1 MHVDSLVRP
10 LEVVSAADEALDMS
24 RAEREEYARTRDPAK
39 IRELPGK
46 TAVRFVCLPLSV
58 QVSAILD
65 ARPSMSDRVVWAF
78 ALGVSEMRH
87 ADASGPAPER
97 RMVPSQK
104 LDIGGVKRAMWG
116 DDELQT
122 IQDTFGRATLYEIGG
137 VIYERA
143 LRGKAA
149 GGSVPFTVPQSLLDA
164 LTFLAPHRAAPPS
177 DTPEATPST

>member
-1 MHVDSLVRP
+1 
-10 LEVVSAADEALDMS
+10 MS
-24 RAEREEYARTRDPAK
+24 RAEREEYARTRDPSK

-46 TAVRFVCLPLSV
+46 TSVRYVCLPLSV

-78 ALGVSEMRH
+78 ALGVSEVRH
-87 ADASGPAPER
+87 ADTSGPAPASTMR
-97 RMVPSQK
+97 PSQK

-116 DDELQT
+116 DDELQV

-164 LTFLAPHRAAPPS
+164 LTCLAPHRAAPPS